1 MKYKKFF
8 FPFLFVLFS
17 MKGFSVN
24 MNVSIFSDLKVSS
37 FSVKIKAGKYTL
49 IDKGNSEKNIHLQKN
64 DSVNFTISNKHIFV
78 SVRSEKKVQYDSL
91 EMKGA
96 GINAF
101 FSIYLLKP
109 SLKEVRSYED
119 NLDLY
124 VANENFLIVNTI
136 ELEKYISGVVECEG
150 GNLNAGEEFLKVQA
164 IICRSYAVKNMKKHI
179 KEGYQLCDQ
188 VHCQVYRGKC
198 KDKSSNIRIATYKT
212 SGDVIVNDD
221 NEIISATFHSN
232 SGGQTVNSEDIWN
245 KPLPYLRS
253 VTDSFSMKN
262 QHTNWEK
269 KINKMFDEML
279 HLTADRQLIIAEFR
293 SGPGK
298 IPPFYVDNEIDE
310 VIQRDYAGDRNRFH
324 AALRA
329 EGTTPLGYR
338 KIIEDQIIIREMQ
351 REIRV
356 AAMQIGPGK
365 VAEYYETHKAD
376 YIRKEQIRLRQ
387 ITLRPGA
394 AERPEEAK
402 ARAEAWADAL
412 RHPEKINATLAR
424 FKVNTTKLNTAP
436 TFGDIAERISGDDF
450 AKQGGDTGWRNVE
463 DLNEKMIA
471 QVKDLPVGQASTLL
485 QIDQPGSP
493 PFWFIFVREG
503 SRPKG
508 YLPLSDPELLREIED
523 KVSTESVKN
532 AIDAWLTSLR
542 SKHYVEIVADKK

>member
-1 MKYKKFF
+1 
-8 FPFLFVLFS
+8 
-17 MKGFSVN
+17 
-24 MNVSIFSDLKVSS
+24 MNVPLLSTALLLVTAAAFAQ
-37 FSVKIKAGKYTL
+37 KA
-49 IDKGNSEKNIHLQKN
+49 
-64 DSVNFTISNKHIFV
+64 
-78 SVRSEKKVQYDSL
+78 
-91 EMKGA
+91 
-96 GINAF
+96 
-101 FSIYLLKP
+101 
-109 SLKEVRSYED
+109 
-119 NLDLY
+119 
-124 VANENFLIVNTI
+124 
-136 ELEKYISGVVECEG
+136 
-150 GNLNAGEEFLKVQA
+150 
-164 IICRSYAVKNMKKHI
+164 
-179 KEGYQLCDQ
+179 
-188 VHCQVYRGKC
+188 
-198 KDKSSNIRIATYKT
+198 
-212 SGDVIVNDD
+212 
-221 NEIISATFHSN
+221 SATLEEVAKLQRDKEQAAGWTARN
-232 SGGQTVNSEDIWN
+232 SDKIVGVADSQGITKSEVVRQLDPRVLSITRAESSS
-245 KPLPYLRS
+245 PA
-253 VTDSFSMKN
+253 D
-262 QHTNWEK
+262 WEK

-279 HLTADRQLIIAEFR
+279 LLTADRQLIIAEFR

-310 VIQRDYAGDRNRFH
+310 VIQRDYAGDRNRLH

-376 YIRKEQIRLRQ
+376 YISKEQIRLRQ

-532 AIDAWLTSLR
+532 AIESWLTSLR